1 MIEDLPLRAAYT
13 VAELAR
19 ATRIERRRLQRV
31 FEEAGV
37 RFVPCGRARLVPLSE
52 IERKVPLLWEGI
64 QAAYAVGGES
74 YAVRGEDAEEP

>member
-1 MIEDLPLRAAYT
+1 
-13 VAELAR
+13 
-19 ATRIERRRLQRV
+19 
-31 FEEAGV
+31 
-37 RFVPCGRARLVPLSE
+37 VPLSE